1 MPKPEL
7 QALYP
12 GLAKQQYW
20 ADVISQP
27 VVPGSD
33 QKEVR
38 HGRLEV
44 TVWGTQVQNP
54 AVLLIDH
61 YNPRYLRG

>member
-1 MPKPEL
+1 MPTPEL

-33 QKEVR
+33 QERGATWEVR
-38 HGRLEV
+38 GHCMGHPGSKPSSATYRPL
-44 TVWGTQVQNP
+44 
-54 AVLLIDH
+54 
-61 YNPRYLRG
+61 